1 MRLKVGSDNGPE
13 IGNYLVLSIVQSSSL
28 VGCSLGMGEVVGSNP
43 TRSIKVP
50 PAPVFESLDSD
61 FIFYTT
67 FDIYQFSNITT
78 NLNPVPGTYR
88 DPIL

>member
-13 IGNYLVLSIVQSSSL
+13 IGNYIMLSIAQSSSL

-50 PAPVFESLDSD
+50 HTPVFESTGSLAL
-61 FIFYTT
+61 I
-67 FDIYQFSNITT
+67 
-78 NLNPVPGTYR
+78 
-88 DPIL
+88 